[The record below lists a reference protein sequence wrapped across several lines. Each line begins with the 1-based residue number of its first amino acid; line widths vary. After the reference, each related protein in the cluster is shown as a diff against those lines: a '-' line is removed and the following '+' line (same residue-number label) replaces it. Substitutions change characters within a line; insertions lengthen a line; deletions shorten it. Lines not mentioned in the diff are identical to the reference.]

1 MQSKDGICHTNALFH
16 AMEVYPFVEQLIRV
30 LIVLE
35 VVLAGRIVQ
44 CGSTGTRDAQSVVVE
59 ASRACRPRQD
69 LH

>member
-1 MQSKDGICHTNALFH
+1 VAKW
-16 AMEVYPFVEQLIRV
+16 IRV
-30 LIVLE
+30 LIVPE
-35 VVLAGRIVQ
+35 VVSAGRIVQ